1 MAADD
6 GQRLARYLGFA
17 GLIPFYATA
26 VGAVLADDA
35 FLVSLLLQTMLI
47 YAAVIASFLGA
58 VHWGLAMAM
67 PDPPG
72 RIFALSVVPGLLG
85 WAIVG
90 VLSGPET
97 MGAALVL
104 FALLFAWLYL
114 HDRKAVERG
123 QAPQW
128 YGVLRGPLTALV
140 IVALLIG
147 LTAAL

>member
-26 VGAVLADDA
+26 IGAVLADDA
-35 FLVSLLLQTMLI
+35 LLANLLLQTLLI

-67 PDPPG
+67 PEPPG

-104 FALLFAWLYL
+104 FAALFAWLYSY
-114 HDRKAVERG
+114 DRKAVARG
-123 QAPQW
+123 DAPPW
-128 YGVLRGPLTALV
+128 YGTLRGPLTALV

-147 LTAAL
+147 LAAAP